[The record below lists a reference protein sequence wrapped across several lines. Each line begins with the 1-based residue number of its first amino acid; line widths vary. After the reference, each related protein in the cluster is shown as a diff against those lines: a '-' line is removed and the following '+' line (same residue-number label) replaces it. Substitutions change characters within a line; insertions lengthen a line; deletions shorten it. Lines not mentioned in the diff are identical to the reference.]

1 MFSDVDKLYTQ
12 MLSVYPSA
20 VDIVRVLGI
29 IDAFDEKNQPE
40 VMDDILGME
49 EGELVLV
56 NDRK

>member
-1 MFSDVDKLYTQ
+1 

-20 VDIVRVLGI
+20 VDIVQVLGI

-49 EGELVLV
+49 EGELVL
-56 NDRK
+56 DRK

>member
-20 VDIVRVLGI
+20 VDIVHVLGI
-29 IDAFDEKNQPE
+29 IDAFDENNQPE

-49 EGELVLV
+49 EGELVL
-56 NDRK
+56 DRK